1 MMVIWLI
8 FEKGT
13 FYHLIQGSV
22 TNLQNTP
29 EFAYVLFSISSL
41 EVADHKDLFMTLRGL
56 EEVPCC

>member
-1 MMVIWLI
+1 MCVFRSQMMVIWLI

-29 EFAYVLFSISSL
+29 EFAYVILMF
-41 EVADHKDLFMTLRGL
+41 VA
-56 EEVPCC
+56 